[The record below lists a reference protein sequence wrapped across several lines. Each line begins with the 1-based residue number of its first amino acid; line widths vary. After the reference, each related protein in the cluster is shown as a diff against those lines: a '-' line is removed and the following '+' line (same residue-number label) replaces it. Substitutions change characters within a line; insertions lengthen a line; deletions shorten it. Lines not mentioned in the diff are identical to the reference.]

1 MIRYVFAE
9 NKVIAIKNANKANPQ
24 KLGEELARIQKRNG
38 GNLKPEML
46 WREAQGNPKH
56 PAYIHYEW
64 DVQKA
69 AEAHWTD
76 TSRRIINSIVPLD
89 DEGEEMEIPAFISAN
104 TGGGVGYRH
113 YTEVMES
120 DQLRQTI
127 LEGAE
132 RDLRAFQQRYR
143 RFKEI
148 FDALDPVIETT
159 RKLRGKTKT
168 DRRKAA

>member
-9 NKVIAIKNANKANPQ
+9 DRVIAIKNADKANPQ
-24 KLGEELARIQKRNG
+24 KLGEAIEKIGKRNNG
-38 GNLKPEML
+38 KIDPEML

-69 AEAHWTD
+69 AESHWTD
-76 TSRRIINSIVPLD
+76 TSRRIIRAIVPLD
-89 DEGEEMEIPAFISAN
+89 AEGEEMAIPAFISAN

-120 DQLRQTI
+120 DQLRKTI
-127 LEGAE
+127 LDAAE
-132 RDLRAFQQRYR
+132 RELLAFQQRYR
-143 RFKEI
+143 RFKEL
-148 FDALDPVIETT
+148 FASLEPAIETT
-159 RKLRGKTKT
+159 RKLRDKSKD